1 MSAVS
6 LEYKNK
12 LFVLEVPGLAEKRPS
27 LLRGMT
33 LKKILFD
40 RVYIFLTLSFQKGN
54 ILLIF
59 QVTKF
64 SCSRRTIKNSF
75 LSA

>member
-1 MSAVS
+1 MLNELYFSNKVFFNLLQKYNMSAVS

-33 LKKILFD
+33 LKKILFE
-40 RVYIFLTLSFQKGN
+40 
-54 ILLIF
+54 
-59 QVTKF
+59 
-64 SCSRRTIKNSF
+64 
-75 LSA
+75 